1 MTTVTLTSHRGAE
14 QELVAAEEALLR
26 AVGIPV
32 ERGEIVADGVGLHYL
47 ACGGEREGPPLVLLH
62 GRGGAAALFAPVLA
76 QLGRRHRVYALDL
89 PGWGLSEKPP
99 FTGRSAQD
107 ALDLWAGA
115 TLGFLDALNLPQAD
129 LLGHSMG
136 GFAATGIALRAP
148 GRVRRLVLVD
158 PGGLGSR
165 PTRLDARLYFR
176 LGPERL
182 NRWIGRRAAEA
193 LLRLVSPDGEKV
205 QDALLDFTYAVTS
218 QREVLPSG
226 ARAFDTWSGLAGP
239 RLWLTDRLGELAMP
253 ALLLWGQRDF
263 ITPYANAPEVAAKLR
278 DGQLVTFAGAG
289 HSPYQERP
297 AQFARVVND
306 WLDDEEIPALV

>member
-1 MTTVTLTSHRGAE
+1 MTTATMTARRRARLG
-14 QELVAAEEALLR
+14 LAATEEALLR
-26 AVGIPV
+26 TAGIPI
-32 ERGEIVADGVGLHYL
+32 ERGASIVDGVELHYL
-47 ACGGEREGPPLVLLH
+47 ACGNERERPPLVLLH

-76 QLGRRHRVYALDL
+76 QLGARRRVYALDL

-99 FTGRSAQD
+99 FSGRSAED
-107 ALDLWAGA
+107 ALDLWAGS
-115 TLGFLDALNLPQAD
+115 TLGFLDALDLAQAD

-136 GFAATGIALRAP
+136 GFAATGLALRAL
-148 GRVRRLVLVD
+148 GRVRRLILVD

-176 LGPERL
+176 LGPERWNL
-182 NRWIGRRAAEA
+182 WLGRRVGEA

-205 QDALLDFTYAVTS
+205 SGPLLDFTYAVTS

-253 ALLLWGQRDF
+253 VLLLWGQQDF
-263 ITPYANAPEVAAKLR
+263 VTPYANALEVAARLR

-297 AQFARVVND
+297 AEFARVVND
-306 WLDDEEIPALV
+306 WLDDEGIPAIV